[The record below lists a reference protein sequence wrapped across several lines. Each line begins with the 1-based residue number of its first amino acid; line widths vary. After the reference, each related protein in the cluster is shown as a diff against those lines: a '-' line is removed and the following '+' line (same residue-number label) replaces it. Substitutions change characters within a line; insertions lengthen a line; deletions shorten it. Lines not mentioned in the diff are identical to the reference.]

1 MRFQKIQADF
11 LLKEQ
16 RLFLVRQKSPS
27 SNNAGGFQGGNPGQ
41 NNGGNGGNDD
51 NVTDADFEEVK

>member
-16 RLFLVRQKSPS
+16 RLFLMRQKTPS

-41 NNGGNGGNDD
+41 NNGNKGNDD

>member
-11 LLKEQ
+11 LLKGQ
-16 RLFLVRQKSPS
+16 RLFLMRQKSPS

-41 NNGGNGGNDD
+41 NNGGKNDD